1 MRTWKKITTG
11 VCCGKAGRY
20 RNKATTRHFN
30 PGLVLLKR
38 NELEDAQI
46 QFRKAVEADS
56 TYAEALHNIGVVLSM
71 QGMHA
76 EALPYFSKSV
86 SLDPSY
92 ALAYKN
98 LGRSHLVQ
106 GNYEAAESSF
116 RTALTLDES
125 MVDALSGLATA
136 LIQRAK
142 SNGERRFVTGLPDL
156 VDRGAVQ

>member
-1 MRTWKKITTG
+1 
-11 VCCGKAGRY
+11 
-20 RNKATTRHFN
+20 
-30 PGLVLLKR
+30 
-38 NELEDAQI
+38 
-46 QFRKAVEADS
+46 
-56 TYAEALHNIGVVLSM
+56 M

-106 GNYEAAESSF
+106 GNYEAAEASF

-136 LIQRAK
+136 LIQQGKIEQGKAVR
-142 SNGERRFVTGLPDL
+142 GRVTDL
-156 VDRGAVQ
+156 VDRRAVQ